1 MFISSRTVGAIFN
14 RPNHCF
20 NRNSCK
26 SNFQTNCRLSEC
38 IGNLFTVLITS
49 VAGDC
54 KSPLHAMSFI
64 NEYKVFISSRTVG
77 AIFNRP
83 NHCFNRNSSKSNSQT
98 NCRLSECIGNLFT
111 VLITSVAG
119 DCKSPLHAMS
129 FINEYKVFI
138 SSRTVGAIFNRPNH
152 CFNRN
157 CCKSNSQTNCYV
169 KKRMAPFG
177 NHPHNSNS

>member
-1 MFISSRTVGAIFN
+1 M
-14 RPNHCF
+14 P
-20 NRNSCK
+20 
-26 SNFQTNCRLSEC
+26 RLSESKE
-38 IGNLFTVLITS
+38 NLFTVLITS

-98 NCRLSECIGNLFT
+98 NCRLSECKGNLFT

-157 CCKSNSQTNCYV
+157 SSKSNPQTKPRLSESKGNLFILPSDSGFV
-169 KKRMAPFG
+169 KQTAD
-177 NHPHNSNS
+177 